1 MHFYLTKYQEYTIR
15 SKMLAKKM
23 NIRDDRSSLPSSY
36 NIILKLIEICRKEPD
51 KNKRIELLNQ
61 INSMLLKSDQ
71 LTMPSHFTIEYINV
85 ALHKIEGTLLLLKG
99 SR

>member
-1 MHFYLTKYQEYTIR
+1 
-15 SKMLAKKM
+15 MLAKKI
-23 NIRDDRSSLPSSY
+23 NLRAARSSSPSSY
-36 NIILKLIEICRKEPD
+36 NIILKLIETCRKEPN

-85 ALHKIEGTLLLLKG
+85 ALHEIEGSLLLLKG
-99 SR
+99 IR